1 MKNKKLMIPLF
12 AFLASLTACE
22 SNDLPIQHADSYRGI
37 ICRNHSAEIDYGLAK
52 YEFEIPFWIY
62 CTHRYAVR
70 HPQIFKQI
78 VEARKRPYM
87 TDALP
92 HLLLYLAGIST
103 PDYCSRYNILSD
115 DYDASR
121 PRLLKGKTDYDKL
134 VPPAKP
140 ANTVSTPFK

>member
-1 MKNKKLMIPLF
+1 
-12 AFLASLTACE
+12 
-22 SNDLPIQHADSYRGI
+22 
-37 ICRNHSAEIDYGLAK
+37 
-52 YEFEIPFWIY
+52 
-62 CTHRYAVR
+62 
-70 HPQIFKQI
+70 
-78 VEARKRPYM
+78 M

-92 HLLLYLAGIST
+92 HLLRYLAGIST